1 MHKSLDEIERSG
13 ITSNKVLKYELKR
26 NISESFSFYFV
37 LVVLATKKIVFSGGQ
52 KIFSGTGKNTFL
64 NKQPIVRVV

>member
-13 ITSNKVLKYELKR
+13 ITSKVLKYELKR

-37 LVVLATKKIVFSGGQ
+37 LVVFATKKIVFSGGQ
-52 KIFSGTGKNTFL
+52 KIFSGTGK
-64 NKQPIVRVV
+64 

>member
-13 ITSNKVLKYELKR
+13 ITSKVLKYELKR

-37 LVVLATKKIVFSGGQ
+37 LVVFTTKKIVFSGGQ
-52 KIFSGTGKNTFL
+52 KIFSGTSKNTFL